1 MNVLLDTHAFLWW
14 IAGNPLLSVHAQ
26 SVIADPSTEA
36 YLSVAS
42 GWEIAIKSRLG
53 KLKMP
58 SNLHAFMATH
68 LQLNSIQVLPIQM
81 VHALYVSTLPDYHRD
96 PFDRLLVAQS
106 QIENMPLLTSD
117 PQIIRY
123 GITVIW

>member
-1 MNVLLDTHAFLWW
+1 MNVLLDTHVFLWW
-14 IAGNPLLSVHAQ
+14 IAGSPLLSAHAQ
-26 SVIADPSTEA
+26 SVIADPTTEV

-58 SNLHAFMATH
+58 SNLQAFMATQ

-81 VHALYVSTLPDYHRD
+81 IHALHVSTLPDHHRD

-117 PQIIRY
+117 PQIVRY